1 MPIIIVIITKIFI
14 DFSTL
19 LPSFLANVFHVAF
32 FIFFMW
38 RSRVKFFFFFFNF
51 PFFSVEAELD
61 IVKANIRKK
70 DQKDLD

>member
-1 MPIIIVIITKIFI
+1 MLH
-14 DFSTL
+14 FSF
-19 LPSFLANVFHVAF
+19 FLCGGVG
-32 FIFFMW
+32 
-38 RSRVKFFFFFFNF
+38 SSFFFFFFNF